1 MRRAREEQ
9 RIKDERQRYEDEKR
23 KLEQERMRFGKSR
36 YIYCLHTYV
45 KFLQR
50 KKCLSVIVLML
61 CLFNSSTMPSRGQ
74 KESEK
79 FSK

>member
-45 KFLQR
+45 TYDMFNFRNEKKMPQCHCIDVMFL
-50 KKCLSVIVLML
+50 
-61 CLFNSSTMPSRGQ
+61 
-74 KESEK
+74 
-79 FSK
+79 

>member
-45 KFLQR
+45 TYH
-50 KKCLSVIVLML
+50 ML
-61 CLFNSSTMPSRGQ
+61 HMIC
-74 KESEK
+74 
-79 FSK
+79 